1 MRNPFT
7 HSPVHSFT
15 HLPIHLS
22 TFIIAEAGVNHNGSV
37 ETAKKLIDAA
47 VEAGADAVKFQT
59 FKADQIVS
67 MTAPK
72 AEYQIRTTGK
82 RETQFGM
89 LKKLE
94 LSEKAHRELFL
105 YCKKKKIMFL
115 STPFDIESVD
125 FLNKLGLG
133 IFKIPSGEITNLPYL
148 KKIGGLKK
156 KIIMSTGM
164 ADMREI
170 EEALKILIDCGTPK
184 ENITLLHC
192 STDYPTAMRDVNL
205 LAMLTIRDAFKVKV
219 GYSDHTPGIEVP
231 VAAVALGASIIEKH
245 FTLDKNMKGPDHKAS
260 LEPDEFKAM
269 VKAIRNI
276 EKALGDGI
284 KKPSRAEMKNIQ
296 VVRKSIVAAR
306 DIKKGE
312 VFGEEN
318 ITVKRPAGGISPM
331 QWDRII
337 GETAKRNFSRD
348 ELIEI

>member
-1 MRNPFT
+1 MKNSST
-7 HSPVHSFT
+7 HP
-15 HLPIHLS
+15 PIHSS
-22 TFIIAEAGVNHNGSV
+22 TFIIAEAGVNHNGDV
-37 ETAKKLIDAA
+37 AIAKKLVDAA
-47 VEAGADAVKFQT
+47 VEAGADAIKFQT
-59 FKADQIVS
+59 FKAEQIAS

-72 AEYQIRTTGK
+72 AAYQIRTTGK

-94 LSEKAHRELFL
+94 LSEKAHHELFL

-133 IFKIPSGEITNLPYL
+133 IFKIPSGEITNFPYL
-148 KKIGGLKK
+148 KKIGSLKK

-164 ADMREI
+164 ADTREI
-170 EEALKILIDCGTPK
+170 EDALKILIVCGTPK

-192 STDYPTAMRDVNL
+192 HTDYPTSMRDVNL

-245 FTLDKNMKGPDHKAS
+245 FTLDKNMKGPDHRSS
-260 LEPDEFKAM
+260 LEPKELKTM
-269 VKAIRNI
+269 VVAIRNV
-276 EKALGDGI
+276 EKALGDGV
-284 KKPSRAEMKNIQ
+284 KMPSAAELKNRT
-296 VVRKSIVAAR
+296 VARKSVVARR

-312 VFGEEN
+312 RLTEEN
-318 ITVKRPAGGISPM
+318 ITAKRPGIGISPM

-337 GETAKRNFSRD
+337 GKTAKRNFSRD

>member
-1 MRNPFT
+1 M
-7 HSPVHSFT
+7 S
-15 HLPIHLS
+15 
-22 TFIIAEAGVNHNGSV
+22 FIIAEAGVNHNGSV

-59 FKADQIVS
+59 FRADQLVS
-67 MTAPK
+67 ITAPK

-82 RETQFGM
+82 RETQFRM
-89 LKKLE
+89 LKKME
-94 LSEKAHRELFL
+94 LSEKAFHELFL

-115 STPFDIESVD
+115 STPFDVESVD

-148 KKIGGLKK
+148 NKIGSLKK

-170 EEALKILIDCGTPK
+170 KDALKILIEGGTPK

-192 STDYPTAMRDVNL
+192 NTDYPTSMRDVNL
-205 LAMLTIRDAFKVKV
+205 FAMLTIRDAFKVKV

-231 VAAVALGASIIEKH
+231 IAAVALGASIIEKH
-245 FTLDKNMKGPDHKAS
+245 FTLDKNMSGPDHSSS
-260 LEPDEFKAM
+260 LEPKELKTM
-269 VKAIRNI
+269 VEAIRNV
-276 EKALGDGI
+276 EKALGNGV
-284 KKPSRAEMKNIQ
+284 KMPSASELRNRA
-296 VVRKSIVAAR
+296 VARKSVVARR

-312 VFGEEN
+312 LLTEEN
-318 ITVKRPAGGISPM
+318 ITAKRPGTGISPM

-337 GETAKRNFSRD
+337 GKAAKRNFSRD
-348 ELIEI
+348 ELIKL